1 MVKNF
6 IKYFTEID
14 PNLAN
19 KIINPL
25 AAIYPSSFTN
35 VRFCMK
41 IEFSNVI
48 FGTVSFTMGPWWSP
62 SGGSGGKTSKT
73 FYLAYVWRVD
83 RSLEYNKLVY
93 FECKIKTNLLLHT
106 LK

>member
-25 AAIYPSSFTN
+25 AAIYASSFTN

-48 FGTVSFTMGPWWSP
+48 FGTVSFTMVP
-62 SGGSGGKTSKT
+62 
-73 FYLAYVWRVD
+73 
-83 RSLEYNKLVY
+83 
-93 FECKIKTNLLLHT
+93 
-106 LK
+106 